1 MQYHDA
7 GIRGI
12 GHDTVGLVNFDDGNA
27 AGGNRHGL
35 PRPLKALAII
45 DIAVSAGAGEACLG
59 GNLDGQVAVE
69 KGSIMF
75 TSFRSAVAASRA

>member
-35 PRPLKALAII
+35 PRTLKALAII
-45 DIAVSAGAGEACLG
+45 DIAVARV
-59 GNLDGQVAVE
+59 QV
-69 KGSIMF
+69 
-75 TSFRSAVAASRA
+75 RSALEATSTVRSPSSGASTAW

>member
-27 AGGNRHGL
+27 TGGNRHGL
-35 PRPLKALAII
+35 PRTLKALTIV
-45 DIAVSAGAGEACLG
+45 DIAVGARAGKIRLG
-59 GNLDGQVAVE
+59 SHLDSQVA
-69 KGSIMF
+69 SWAF
-75 TSFRSAVAASRA
+75 THQYTNESPME

>member
-1 MQYHDA
+1 MGKRESTKPSPLTARSKRPGGRILLVGEGITFDRHVQYHDA

-35 PRPLKALAII
+35 PRPLKALAI
-45 DIAVSAGAGEACLG
+45 
-59 GNLDGQVAVE
+59 
-69 KGSIMF
+69 
-75 TSFRSAVAASRA
+75 R

>member
-35 PRPLKALAII
+35 PRTLKALAII
-45 DIAVSAGAGEACLG
+45 DIAVGARTGKISLESHL
-59 GNLDGQVAVE
+59 NGQWTA
-69 KGSIMF
+69 
-75 TSFRSAVAASRA
+75 TSER